1 MIPFKKF
8 VTERYNVLY
17 KKESEPDYSQL
28 SVTDSQFGQAFR
40 YLQVDDTVIED
51 AKKQI
56 KALGLNDVAVKQII
70 SLVLQHDKPENFF
83 NAIKNKMS
91 PDEFFGSGN
100 IVDTVANKY
109 DIDRELVINI
119 LNYQAATQPVTG
131 KGEAIVMLFVEGAR
145 KGAEGDVDVN
155 GVVYEIKGSDAR
167 LRGQKGFGTTTSAI
181 NTLKKGLTKL
191 LTKAGIKAEV
201 PSNFTIGKKDY
212 GVINYYAPQLLA
224 TGKVTRAD
232 IIKLYAD
239 GFKELYQNAAAE
251 TLMSWLNRS
260 ITDDGTIVPGTGTGS
275 FYINYFIF
283 AIQYYAS
290 IETFNYIVTL
300 NTTKKPVGKV
310 TYLSKETITSG
321 NEDNILAKIQPDGAP
336 SITPGAG
343 PQGAFFAIKS
353 A

>member
-28 SVTDSQFGQAFR
+28 SVTDSQFSQAFR
-40 YLQVDDTVIED
+40 YLQVTDEVVEE

-56 KALGLNDVAVKQII
+56 KSLGLNDTAVKQIL
-70 SLVLQHDKPENFF
+70 SLVLQHDKPGNFF

-91 PDEFFGSGN
+91 PDEFFGGGN
-100 IVDTVANKY
+100 VVDTVVNKY
-109 DIDRELVINI
+109 DLDRELVVNI

-145 KGAEGDVDVN
+145 KGAEGDVDIN

-191 LTKAGIKAEV
+191 LAKSDINAEV

-212 GVINYYAPQLLA
+212 GIINHYAPQLLA

-232 IIKLYAD
+232 IIKLYTD
-239 GFKELYQNAAAE
+239 GFKELYQNASDE
-251 TLMSWLNRS
+251 TIAGWLDRS
-260 ITDDGTIVPGTGTGS
+260 INNDGTIIPGTGTGS

-300 NTTKKPVGKV
+300 NTTKNPIGKV
-310 TYLSKETITSG
+310 TYLSKDVITSG
-321 NEDNILAKIQPDGAP
+321 NEEEILKSIQPDGAP

-343 PQGAFFAIKS
+343 PQGAFFAIK
-353 A
+353 AA